1 MSIKFIKPLKTY
13 GRFILFTL
21 IILLGVFVYYQYS
34 LQKIPAEV
42 TKSNETISQ
51 VDNLRFTFKT
61 SILAQKGVTTYID
74 AVHTKNTDKYYQAI
88 DYIDAALAFT
98 TISFTANQSYNE
110 KVQLEL
116 NEILAL
122 MEQNQLERNQALITQ
137 ILLRLNTVTYVG
149 EEEERQTWHIIQ
161 KTYINFK
168 TNEYEILQLYETI
181 TIGSFLLISLG
192 IWFGFRQNRLIK
204 ENKIQQQALQK
215 LAYIDPLTEIANR
228 KNIESSLQYKINHCQ
243 RNHQSFYV
251 ALIDIDDFKNIN
263 DLMGH
268 AEGDVFLKKIAKGL
282 SHVIRKEDFI
292 GRLGGDEF
300 LIIFNE
306 QTPLENLVPVI
317 ERLQEELSKATIIN
331 GNEFIT
337 SASIGISC
345 YPTDIPANT
354 DSPDQ
359 HLIKSADIAMYE
371 AKNQGKN
378 QFHFYDAQLEAKIR
392 HENEMAAEIKKAIEL
407 DEFELFYQPQINS
420 KTGKTHAA
428 EALIRWWH
436 PDKGLIMPGAFIEQI
451 EKGCHTTAFGEWVIK
466 HAIQQQQSW
475 QTKGIDIKVSI
486 NLSVKYILSSLFY
499 ESMLNL
505 IKELKVDLEKVV
517 FEITEYELI
526 QSENNAIE
534 DLKKLQK
541 LGFKF
546 HLDDFGT
553 GYSSLSYLSQLP
565 IESIKIDK
573 SFIDYIQPESKQQNL
588 VDAIIHISDILG
600 KSIIAEGVETEYQV
614 QFLKQAGCEFLQG
627 YYFSKPLSTH
637 DFERYYFE
645 KA

>member
-13 GRFILFTL
+13 WRFILLTL
-21 IILLGVFVYYQYS
+21 MILLGAFAYYQYS

-42 TKSNETISQ
+42 TKSNTTISQ
-51 VDNLRFTFKT
+51 VDTLRFTFKT
-61 SILAQKGVTTYID
+61 SIMAQKGVTTYID
-74 AVHTKNTDKYYQAI
+74 AVHTKDIDKYYQAI

-110 KVQLEL
+110 NVQKEL
-116 NEILAL
+116 NAIIRL
-122 MEQNQLERNQALITQ
+122 MEQNHLERNQTNITE
-137 ILLRLNTVTYVG
+137 ILNRLDTVTFIG
-149 EEEERQTWHIIQ
+149 EEEERLTWHDIQ
-161 KTYINFK
+161 KTYIDFK
-168 TNEYEILQLYETI
+168 TNEYEILQLYEAI
-181 TIGSFLLISLG
+181 SIASVLLILIG
-192 IWFGFRQNRLIK
+192 VWVGFRQNRLIK
-204 ENKIQQQALQK
+204 ENKIQQQELQK
-215 LAYIDPLTEIANR
+215 LAYFDPLTKIANR
-228 KNIESSLQYKINHCQ
+228 KSIESSLQNKINQC
-243 RNHQSFYV
+243 NHHKQSFYV

-268 AEGDVFLKKIAKGL
+268 AEGDVFLKNIANRL
-282 SHVIRKEDFI
+282 SQIIRKEGFI

-306 QTPLENLVPVI
+306 NTPLENLVNII
-317 ERLQEELSKATIIN
+317 ERLQDELAKPTFIN
-331 GNEFIT
+331 DNEFIT

-345 YPTDIPANT
+345 YPTDIPANA

-392 HENEMAAEIKKAIEL
+392 HDHETAAEIKKAIEL
-407 DEFELFYQPQINS
+407 DEFELFYQPQIDS
-420 KTGKTHAA
+420 KTGKVHAA

-451 EKGCHTTAFGEWVIK
+451 EKGCHTTAFGEWVIR

-475 QTKGIDIKVSI
+475 QKNGIDIKVSI
-486 NLSVKYILSSLFY
+486 NLSVKHILSSLFY

-505 IKELKVDLEKVV
+505 IKELQVDLDKVV

-534 DLKKLQK
+534 DLKKLQE

-573 SFIDYIQPESKQQNL
+573 SFIDYIRPESKQQNL

-600 KSIIAEGVETEYQV
+600 KSIIAEGVETAYQV
-614 QFLKQAGCEFLQG
+614 EFLQQAGCEFLQG
-627 YYFSKPLSTH
+627 YYFSKPLSTR
-637 DFERYYFE
+637 DFEKYYFE
-645 KA
+645 NA